1 MSALEPVDV
10 DRLIGVPE
18 TAERLA
24 VSRATVYRMIHDG
37 QLDAVKVRNKIRL
50 PLRRVLALMD
60 AA

>member
-1 MSALEPVDV
+1 MSADLEPDV

-18 TAERLA
+18 TAARLA
-24 VSRATVYRMIHDG
+24 VSKATVYRMIHDG
-37 QLDAVKVRNKIRL
+37 QLEPVKVRNKIRL